1 MFFHRLVV
9 CGLLALRN
17 FSTLDRMVISLK
29 VWWLVFFAL
38 IASWKAHA
46 GSDKTNLY
54 AKEILPSCRSI
65 AMTVMVMVR
74 KRKVGPR
81 YPLEPGGD
89 YGRSPILEEGG
100 ENLHRRNM
108 PPADME
114 QPGDKEI
121 DRILSWIEEYAS
133 ITIRKRPNRGVWS

>member
-29 VWWLVFFAL
+29 VWWLVLFAL

-54 AKEILPSCRSI
+54 AKEILPLLQEYCYDCHGDGAKKESWPSI
-65 AMTVMVMVR
+65 STR
-74 KRKVGPR
+74 TRR
-81 YPLEPGGD
+81 RLREITN
-89 YGRSPILEEGG
+89 YGRRCGKTSTGEICLLLTWSSPETKKLTG
-100 ENLHRRNM
+100 
-108 PPADME
+108 
-114 QPGDKEI
+114 
-121 DRILSWIEEYAS
+121 S
-133 ITIRKRPNRGVWS
+133 